1 MKWLGLVLW
10 EVGNSWKFFCA
21 ITRGKK
27 TKTRRRI
34 GFVLFPCEIEKGG
47 IFCLG
52 PRLSLKKGKLNRGII
67 CSGLVA
73 LWGGWNASKRC
84 HSSTKQQRGIIIR
97 P

>member
-47 IFCLG
+47 IFCMG

-73 LWGGWNASKRC
+73 LWVVGLLQKDA
-84 HSSTKQQRGIIIR
+84 IR
-97 P
+97 RQNNSVES